1 MHRPGRLQ
9 SGVAYA
15 LALLMAITGLAG
27 LVGVT
32 TSSASARNSSTVWVS
47 CSQAFGGGTTECVV
61 SAPGADEL
69 AVPAGNVCAAFTAT
83 SGAWNGSAYVSAPGT
98 SSISFSYESPVVIDG
113 GGLYQVTAGGVTSDV
128 FGQAIVCAEVS
139 LPQESG
145 ETSGT
150 SEAQSTE
157 PPATTEIGGGAG
169 EPSVEQPAGTDA
181 ATTEANSSTPET
193 TDSGSED
200 EAVNPASVIVDP
212 ETTPE
217 TGVPATPARVTIVA
231 YLCDVDP
238 GTADPATAG
247 CALAPNVN
255 FAASDSGGGLG
266 TATTDGSGVTG
277 FDSTTGS
284 TFIVQQTTVVD
295 GYRPTGDGR
304 YEVQQLAGDLTIT
317 VVNVL
322 RVELGR
328 LQIVAGLCPTS
339 GESRTEFTIADQSHV
354 QTASLTECGANP
366 GSVFTITSDALP
378 GGSWTIRTEADGAWR
393 GYVPAGTYTVTASDG
408 TVSDPI
414 VVIADA
420 VSVAVAVS
428 YIHQDQGTLDLQHV
442 LCTAGVDGEYIA
454 VNPAG
459 APDASCSP
467 ARANI
472 TLADE
477 LAGTSTTILV
487 SDNGSTPVA
496 LKPGLYRVTGPAG
509 IASDLVTITAEQTS
523 VVRVSTV
530 ATVGSVMI
538 HGKLC
543 PAGNGTAP
551 ANPAATCTAVAGQQS
566 VTLAGPGGSQTIT
579 TSSSGTTSVNGLAL
593 GSYSLG
599 GATVCAVRDADG
611 NDASNFTVSGGQTT
625 SLTVYHCPIDD
636 GTGGGQNGGGTSG
649 PGNGDGTGGNTPP
662 LGNSGGS
669 PDDGTNPNLNTGGVG
684 GDGPDADGTGGTAV
698 LGIYASNS
706 HLLVRG
712 LPAAGSGSTA
722 PSDFWWPILLLTGAG
737 GLALIGRRQQKLAKQ
752 RIRRDR

>member
-27 LVGVT
+27 LVGVRA
-32 TSSASARNSSTVWVS
+32 SAASARNSETVWVS
-47 CSQAFGGGTTECVV
+47 CSQALGGGSTECVI
-61 SAPGADEL
+61 SAPGADQL
-69 AVPAGNVCAAFTAT
+69 AVPAGNVCAAFSAT
-83 SGAWNGSAYVSAPGT
+83 SGEWNGSAYVSAPGNP
-98 SSISFSYESPVVIDG
+98 SITFSYQNPVVIDG
-113 GGLYQVTAGGVTSDV
+113 SGAYQVTAGGVTNTVS
-128 FGQAIVCAEVS
+128 GQAIVCADVA
-139 LPQESG
+139 LPQDSG
-145 ETSGT
+145 EAPESP
-150 SEAQSTE
+150 EVAPTE
-157 PPATTEIGGGAG
+157 PPATTEIGGEADDSGDG
-169 EPSVEQPAGTDA
+169 QPAGTDA
-181 ATTEANSSTPET
+181 ATTEANASTPDTTET
-193 TDSGSED
+193 VSED
-200 EAVNPASVIVDP
+200 ESVDPAAVIVDP

-217 TGVPATPARVTIVA
+217 AGVPATPVRVTVVA
-231 YLCDVDP
+231 YQCNVDP
-238 GTADPATAG
+238 GTSDPLTAG
-247 CALAPNVN
+247 CALAPNVT
-255 FAASDSGGGLG
+255 FAASDSGGSLG
-266 TATTDGSGVTG
+266 TATTDGGGTTG
-277 FDSTTGS
+277 FDSTAGS
-284 TFIVQQTTVVD
+284 TFIVQQTSVID

-317 VVNVL
+317 VINVL

-339 GESRTEFTIADQSHV
+339 GESRTEFTIADQSHF

-366 GSVFTITSDALP
+366 GSVFTVSSDALP

-408 TVSDPI
+408 TVSGAI
-414 VVIADA
+414 VVVADA
-420 VSVAVAVS
+420 VSVAVAVT
-428 YIHQDQGTLDLQHV
+428 YVHQEQGTLELQHV
-442 LCTAGVDGEYIA
+442 LCTAGVDGEYIT

-459 APDASCSP
+459 APDASCGP
-467 ARANI
+467 AQANI
-472 TLADE
+472 TLTDE

-543 PAGNGTAP
+543 PAGNGSAP
-551 ANPAATCTAVAGQQS
+551 ANLAATCTAVAGQQS
-566 VTLAGPGGSQTIT
+566 VTLTGPGEPQTIT

-593 GSYSLG
+593 GSYSLT

-611 NDASNFTVSGGQTT
+611 NDAANFTVSGGQTT
-625 SLTVYHCPIDD
+625 NLTVYHCPIDD

-649 PGNGDGTGGNTPP
+649 PGNGDGTGGTPP
-662 LGNSGGS
+662 PIGNPGGG
-669 PDDGTNPNLNTGGVG
+669 PDDGTNPNQNTGGVG
-684 GDGPDADGTGGTAV
+684 GNGPDADGTGGTAV

-712 LPAAGSGSTA
+712 LPAAGSGSAA

-752 RIRRDR
+752 RIHRDR